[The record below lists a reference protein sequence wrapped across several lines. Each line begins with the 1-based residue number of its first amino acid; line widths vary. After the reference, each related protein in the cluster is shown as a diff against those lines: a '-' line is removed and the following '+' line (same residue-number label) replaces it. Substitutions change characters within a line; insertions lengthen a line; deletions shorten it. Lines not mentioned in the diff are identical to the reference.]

1 MKKPDQKTVDNQSI
15 LGDNQLPI
23 RISENMNPVEKLLAQ
38 APLIEERIN
47 YIFSDKNLLKLAFV
61 HRSFFN
67 EHRDIV
73 QEHNER
79 LEFLGDSVLGLIVS
93 DYLYAKLPIET
104 EGHLS
109 HLRSQIVEAGSC
121 VQLLQKLNIAEFVLL
136 GRGESMNDGRGRET
150 ILADLFE
157 ALIGAIYLDGGV
169 EEVKIFFFRHFEH
182 EMQAHL
188 RMPVRNWKA
197 ELQDYSQKKYQKPPT
212 YKVVKETGPDH
223 SKIFHV
229 MALIDEQEL
238 GEGVGS
244 SKKEAAQAAAENALR
259 KLGVIV
265 DE

>member
-1 MKKPDQKTVDNQSI
+1 
-15 LGDNQLPI
+15 
-23 RISENMNPVEKLLAQ
+23 MNPVEKLLAQ
-38 APLIEERIN
+38 APLIEERIQ
-47 YIFSDKNLLKLAFV
+47 YTFLDKNLLKLAFV

-73 QEHNER
+73 EQHNER
-79 LEFLGDSVLGLIVS
+79 LEFLGDSVFGLIVS
-93 DYLYAKLPIET
+93 DYLYSKLPIET

-121 VQLLQKLNIAEFVLL
+121 VQMIQKLDVAEFILL

-157 ALIGAIYLDGGV
+157 AVIGAIYLDGGI
-169 EEVKIFFFRHFEH
+169 EEVKIFFFRHFEL
-182 EMQAHL
+182 HL
-188 RMPVRNWKA
+188 IEHLKMPTRNWKA

-212 YKVVKETGPDH
+212 YKVIKESGPDH

-229 MALIDEQEL
+229 LALIDEKEM
-238 GEGVGS
+238 GEGIGS
-244 SKKEAAQAAAENALR
+244 SKKEAAQKAAEDALY
-259 KLGVIV
+259 KLGGVV